1 MRRQKKIQ
9 SLLLEVLSEVIRKDV
24 KDPRISELLTLM
36 SVEVSSDL
44 QNAKVGISVIGDEK
58 AKQQTLDA
66 LNEQAPRISAIS
78 LKKVAL
84 RYFPKLSFH
93 IDTGLEHELR
103 IHDVLTQIKDER
115 NSRGQIADDIEDS
128 TEI

>member
-44 QNAKVGISVIGDEK
+44 QNAKVGISVIGDAK
-58 AKQQTLDA
+58 IKQQTLDA

-84 RYFPKLSFH
+84 RYFPKLAFH

-103 IHDVLTQIKDER
+103 IHDVLTQIEDER
-115 NSRGQIADDIEDS
+115 NNRGQSPDDIKDS

>member
-44 QNAKVGISVIGDEK
+44 QNAKVGISVIGD
-58 AKQQTLDA
+58 AKIKQETLDA

-78 LKKVAL
+78 LKKVSL
-84 RYFPKLSFH
+84 RYFPKLAFH

-103 IHDVLTQIKDER
+103 IHDVLTQIEDER
-115 NSRGQIADDIEDS
+115 NSRGQATDDIEDS